1 MARIDNILQ
10 LVKSAD
16 ATDLHLASGSPP
28 IIRKLGDLEP
38 TSHKALSARQVEALL
53 YEIITD
59 EQIRTFEKS
68 GDLDVAY
75 GTEDIARY
83 RINMFR
89 REGGIGAA
97 IRMIAD
103 SLMTLEELSIPEAV
117 IDIISQK
124 SGLILVTGPTNSG
137 KTTTL
142 SAIVDY
148 INRHFCKH
156 IVTLEDPI
164 EYVHE
169 NVNCLVT
176 QRQIGAH
183 TASFGQGLRAAL
195 REDPDVILVGEM
207 RDTETISLALTASEV
222 GLLVLGTLHTNSA
235 AQTVDR
241 IVDVFPSDQQPQAR
255 VMLADSL
262 LAALSQQLLKRK
274 NGLGRVMACE
284 VMTRTTA
291 LSSLIR
297 DGKTHQIPGMIQTNR
312 KLGMRLL
319 DDRLREMVD
328 TEEVDIS
335 EAIRVAND
343 PSKFMDVLGKTS
355 REKSGRIPILNS
367 R

>member
-1 MARIDNILQ
+1 MARIDKILQ
-10 LVKSAD
+10 LVKDAD

-28 IIRKLGDLEP
+28 IIRKLGDLEG
-38 TSHKALSARQVEALL
+38 TSHKPLTSKQVEGLL
-53 YEIITD
+53 YEIISD
-59 EQIRTFEKS
+59 EQIREFEKR

-75 GTEDIARY
+75 GAGDLGRF
-83 RINMFR
+83 RINIFR

-103 SLMTLEELSIPEAV
+103 SLLTLEELSIPDAV
-117 IDIISQK
+117 IETISKK

-142 SAIVDY
+142 SAVVDY

-169 NVNCLVT
+169 NINCLIT

-183 TASFGQGLRAAL
+183 TESFGQGLRAAL

-222 GLLVLGTLHTNSA
+222 GLLVLGTLHTSSA
-235 AQTVDR
+235 SQTVDR
-241 IVDVFPSDQQPQAR
+241 IIDVFPPDQQPQAR

-262 LAALSQQLLKRK
+262 QAVVSQQLLKRK
-274 NGLGRVMACE
+274 DANGRIMACE
-284 VMTRTTA
+284 IMTRTTA
-291 LSSLIR
+291 MSTLIR
-297 DGKTHQIPGMIQTNR
+297 DGKSHQIPGMIQTGR
-312 KLGMRLL
+312 KHGMRLL
-319 DDRLREMVD
+319 DDRLSTMID
-328 TEEVDIS
+328 TGLINAS
-335 EAIRVAND
+335 EALRVAND
-343 PSKFMDVLGKTS
+343 PSRFLEAANQDVRKQ
-355 REKSGRIPILNS
+355 SGRIPVMS

>member
-1 MARIDNILQ
+1 MARIDKILQ
-10 LVKSAD
+10 LVKDAD

-28 IIRKLGDLEP
+28 IIRKLGDLER
-38 TSHKALSARQVEALL
+38 TSHKPLTTKQVEALL
-53 YEIITD
+53 YEIISD
-59 EQIRTFEKS
+59 EQIRLFEKN

-75 GTEDIARY
+75 GSEHLGRF
-83 RINMFR
+83 RINIFR

-103 SLMTLEELSIPEAV
+103 SLLTLEELNIPETV
-117 IDIISQK
+117 IDMISQK

-148 INRHFCKH
+148 INRNFCKH

-164 EYVHE
+164 EFIHK
-169 NVNCLVT
+169 NANCLIS
-176 QRQIGAH
+176 QRQIGDH
-183 TASFGQGLRAAL
+183 TQSFGQGLRAAL

-241 IVDVFPSDQQPQAR
+241 IIDVFPADQQPQAR

-262 LAALSQQLLKRK
+262 LAVISQQLLKRK
-274 NGLGRVMACE
+274 DANGRIMACE
-284 VMTRTTA
+284 IMTRTTA
-291 LSSLIR
+291 MSTLIR
-297 DGKTHQIPGMIQTNR
+297 DAKTHQIPGMIQTGR
-312 KLGMRLL
+312 KQGMRLL
-319 DDRLREMVD
+319 DDKLRTMID
-328 TEEVDIS
+328 TGLIS
-335 EAIRVAND
+335 VTEAIRVAND
-343 PSKFMDVLGKTS
+343 PSKFIGALTKAENNRALVGA
-355 REKSGRIPILNS
+355 
-367 R
+367 

>member
-1 MARIDNILQ
+1 MARIDKILQ
-10 LVKSAD
+10 LVKDAD

-28 IIRKLGDLEP
+28 IIRKMGDLES
-38 TSHKALSARQVEALL
+38 TSHKPLTSKQVEGLL
-53 YEIITD
+53 YEIISD
-59 EQIRTFEKS
+59 EQIREFEKR

-75 GTEDIARY
+75 GAGDLGRF
-83 RINMFR
+83 RINIFR

-103 SLMTLEELSIPEAV
+103 SLLTLEELNIPDAV
-117 IDIISQK
+117 IETISKK

-164 EYVHE
+164 EYVHK
-169 NVNCLVT
+169 NINCLIT

-183 TASFGQGLRAAL
+183 TGSFGQGLRAAL

-235 AQTVDR
+235 SQTVDR
-241 IVDVFPSDQQPQAR
+241 IIDVFPSDQQPQAR

-262 LAALSQQLLKRK
+262 QAVVSQQLLKRK
-274 NGLGRVMACE
+274 DTTGRIMACE
-284 VMTRTTA
+284 IMTRTTA
-291 LSSLIR
+291 MSTLIR
-297 DGKTHQIPGMIQTNR
+297 DGKSHQIPGMIQTGR
-312 KLGMRLL
+312 KRGMRLL
-319 DDRLREMVD
+319 DDSLAAMID
-328 TEEVDIS
+328 TGLIDAS
-335 EAIRVAND
+335 EALRVAND
-343 PSKFMDVLGKTS
+343 PSRFFAAANKNITKQT
-355 REKSGRIPILNS
+355 GRVPVMS
-367 R
+367 